1 MFVVERRKLW
11 NRRNRFDSTEVVAS
25 ALTED
30 QSFIDRIKDEIK
42 IYKPYGFSKPDLKE
56 GEILRVDRDIDNKD
70 KLNWFRCSWYLK
82 KEYLDGNYDKP
93 VVTFVSEFDP
103 DVYLDLLLNIDRW
116 KKELAVEE

>member
-1 MFVVERRKLW
+1 MYVVERRKLW
-11 NRRNRFDSTEVVAS
+11 KRRNRFDSTEVVTS

-30 QSFIDRIKDEIK
+30 QSFIDGIKEEIK

-82 KEYLDGNYDKP
+82 HYSDDYDKP
-93 VVTFVSEFDP
+93 VVTFVSESDP